1 MLASV
6 ERSWKH
12 EADLPSQPPARSG
25 CGRIKTLAS
34 GARKILDAPLS
45 SGNWY
50 QKIVL
55 WPFLVLIGLPL
66 YFFAFC
72 LAILPFLACGALL
85 FLQTDLYL
93 QEKHWY
99 PLSLLDVATQTVDQ
113 KLSDEI
119 GLPALSSCPGPRK
132 VIFPG
137 QVQQKRLKEQPCPQ
151 LEAWQRWLVYP
162 RSRLDLH
169 RVLVV
174 ALNLIS
180 VPMVLFVLGL
190 LTWHLFL
197 QLRETWQPE
206 AAKPVQ
212 TQLKHLQ
219 HYQVVL
225 RH

>member
-1 MLASV
+1 MLANA
-6 ERSWKH
+6 ERSRKP
-12 EADLPSQPPARSG
+12 EAGLPSQPPSRSG
-25 CGRIKTLAS
+25 CSRIKTLAS

-66 YFFAFC
+66 YFLAFC
-72 LAILPFLACGALL
+72 LALLPSLAGGALL

-99 PLSLLDVATQTVDQ
+99 SLSLLDVATQTVDQ
-113 KLSDEI
+113 KLSEEI
-119 GLPALSSCPGPRK
+119 GLPALSSCQGPRK

-137 QVQQKRLKEQPCPQ
+137 QVQPKPLKEQPCPQ

-162 RSRLDLH
+162 RSRLDQH

-180 VPMVLFVLGL
+180 VPMLLFVMGL
-190 LTWHLFL
+190 FTLHLFQ
-197 QLRETWQPE
+197 QLRKIWQPE
-206 AAKPVQ
+206 AAKPAQ
-212 TQLKHLQ
+212 TQFAHPQ
-219 HYQVVL
+219 NYQVFL